1 VLHLFASYCSH
12 LHSATIFCIV
22 LQLCVNLGRRGIV
35 REKGEGWRYEFKGGG
50 GVNAFEGRGG
60 EEGKYSKN
68 TNI

>member
-1 VLHLFASYCSH
+1 
-12 LHSATIFCIV
+12 V

-60 EEGKYSKN
+60 RKVNTVKIQTFEKGEGA
-68 TNI
+68 